1 MSKRATPETVST
13 MDKERVQELV
23 RQGLNHVEAKKKRY
37 FKKAMANLP
46 KDTEETIC
54 GTCGDC
60 LVLRVRAIAC
70 CKCKAPICDQ
80 CFKKAVA
87 MEKSK
92 FQWQHAIDAKGK
104 CLHPRH
110 PKCSSQ
116 AVMKKIRADAKRTLE
131 CEVCE
136 HRRMKAEETTYDGS
150 SQPMTQH
157 QDTEFTPYED
167 DLLDSDEESGPLEI
181 EDRPLTQ
188 PNSPVPTITC
198 SEGCPVTNCRE
209 CAAINKLPSSPEMQI
224 CPRGLI
230 GEPSPKRN
238 CDKCDQSYC
247 GCYPE
252 NETPGKQPDDAES
265 DDVDWS
271 AEADKILAGKG
282 GMCASMNGI

>member
-1 MSKRATPETVST
+1 

-70 CKCKAPICDQ
+70 SKCKAPICDQ

-136 HRRMKAEETTYDGS
+136 HRRMKAEETTYDGA
-150 SQPMTQH
+150 SQPMTQQ

-167 DLLDSDEESGPLEI
+167 DLIDSDEESGPLEI

-188 PNSPVPTITC
+188 PNSP
-198 SEGCPVTNCRE
+198 
-209 CAAINKLPSSPEMQI
+209 
-224 CPRGLI
+224 
-230 GEPSPKRN
+230 KRA

-252 NETPGKQPDDAES
+252 DPPATPGNQ
-265 DDVDWS
+265 
-271 AEADKILAGKG
+271 KG
-282 GMCASMNGI
+282 LGGVVYEEDEPMSNNEENVGVTALSYNDIVNRIGYF